1 VKQPIYVLPQAIVF
15 DMDGTL
21 IDSERLQLQCF
32 MEMTEK
38 YGYEARDEIYLQ
50 CIGATGA
57 VARNI
62 LVDAYGPQFPLQ
74 EVLTDWRERYEELLA
89 SGALQLKEGARLM
102 LETATSQG
110 IPCALATQT
119 RRVLTEKKLQL
130 TGVLDYFDALVTGD
144 DVQRGKP
151 DPEHYIVAAAKLGA
165 EPEACWALEDSEN
178 GVRSALS
185 AGCVVY
191 QIPDLV
197 PVSATYTNLGQTILN
212 SLVEVAEILE
222 IAIAATIVSR
232 E

>member
-1 VKQPIYVLPQAIVF
+1 MKQPIAALPQAIIF
-15 DMDGTL
+15 DLEGTL
-21 IDSERLQLQCF
+21 IDSERLQLLCF
-32 MEMTEK
+32 METTRK
-38 YGYEARDEIYLQ
+38 YGFEAREELYPK

-62 LVDAYGPQFPLQ
+62 LVDAYGPEFPLK
-74 EVLTDWRERYEELLA
+74 EVLSDWRERYEELLA

-151 DPEHYIVAAAKLGA
+151 DPEHYMVADAKLGA
-165 EPEACWALEDSEN
+165 EPEACWELEDSEN
-178 GVRSALS
+178 GVR
-185 AGCVVY
+185 
-191 QIPDLV
+191 
-197 PVSATYTNLGQTILN
+197 
-212 SLVEVAEILE
+212 
-222 IAIAATIVSR
+222 
-232 E
+232 